1 MNSSLNL
8 LFYYSDSISFN
19 TLILPADVARTELP
33 SIVPPSYRGATIR
46 YFYYVRC
53 TLSGR
58 WLVLENGHSPRE
70 SRKDLIELVIVY
82 CLCNH

>member
-1 MNSSLNL
+1 MDSSLNL
-8 LFYYSDSISFN
+8 LFCYSDSISFN
-19 TLILPADVARTELP
+19 SLVLPADVVRTVLP
-33 SIVPPSYRGATIR
+33 CIVPPSYRGATIR
-46 YFYYVRC
+46 YLYYARC

-70 SRKDLIELVIVY
+70 SRKDLTELVIVY